1 MSFIYANKEELK
13 FGDEVIKQL
22 HICSDTKATFG
33 NNYSNWTEKT
43 KKAIDIWGII
53 KTLIITPKCCISFA
67 GNNIIHVHKLL
78 SWLDDRRT
86 VSVDEMCEKAYE
98 IHKAAPDNDIE
109 FIVCHIDSQDEHHI
123 TCIKNK
129 KIEFDCVNA
138 WIGSQKTFLLM
149 QDYRMKSFQDNPNV
163 NDSTLLFRKAVKE
176 TTDPTVGG
184 LFLIDVRTSLQN
196 EFVYSEKM
204 ESVYNLPQTIQSGKA
219 IVLFGSVSEGGYT
232 VNYHESQEEVII
244 DIQQADLTVCF
255 TKKYRLTQSDVD
267 NHNLKYFLLP
277 ILYKTSTGKVLLQ

>member
-43 KKAIDIWGII
+43 KKAIDIWGIV

-78 SWLDDRRT
+78 SWVDDQGT

-98 IHKAAPDNDIE
+98 IHEAAPDNDIE
-109 FIVCHIDSQDEHHI
+109 FIVCHIDSQNEHHI

-138 WIGSQKTFLLM
+138 WIGSQETFLLM
-149 QDYRMKSFQDNPNV
+149 QEYRMKSFQDNLNV
-163 NDSTLLFRKAVKE
+163 NDTASLFRKAVKG
-176 TTDPTVGG
+176 TNDTTVGG
-184 LFLIDVRTSLQN
+184 LFLIDVRTSLKN
-196 EFVYSEKM
+196 EFVYSEKL
-204 ESVYNLPQTIQSGKA
+204 ESVYDLPQTIQPGNP

-232 VNYHESQEEVII
+232 VNYREGQEEVII
-244 DIQQADLTVCF
+244 DIQQADLTVYF
-255 TKKYRLTQSDVD
+255 TKEYRLTEFDAN
-267 NHNLKYFLLP
+267 NHNSKYFLLP
-277 ILYKTSTGKVLLQ
+277 ILYRTSTGKVLL